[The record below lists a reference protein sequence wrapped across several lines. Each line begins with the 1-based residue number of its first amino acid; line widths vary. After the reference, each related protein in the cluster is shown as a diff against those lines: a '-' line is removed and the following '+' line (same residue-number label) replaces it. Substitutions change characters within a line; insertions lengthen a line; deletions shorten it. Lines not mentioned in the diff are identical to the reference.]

1 MGDNPHFSIAAGSAI
16 DAVIG
21 LYNQSTI
28 LTYEV
33 LRTDTISVPKQIS
46 IIGLDDFSFDVG
58 TRGKGRSFE
67 VGNVWSKD

>member
-1 MGDNPHFSIAAGSAI
+1 MGDNPHFSIGAGSAI

-46 IIGLDDFSFDVG
+46 IIGLDDFSLAGD
-58 TRGKGRSFE
+58 TAGKGRSFE
-67 VGNVWSKD
+67 GRNVWSKE

>member
-1 MGDNPHFSIAAGSAI
+1 VGDNPHFSIGAGSAI

-46 IIGLDDFSFDVG
+46 TIGLDDFSLA
-58 TRGKGRSFE
+58 
-67 VGNVWSKD
+67 